1 MFLKSLIQWIHVG
14 SVVLMIGG
22 FFFFR
27 TVLLPIANRS
37 ADPAALISSA
47 LRRFS
52 GVVWTALLTIL
63 ISGLYN
69 FITFFRG
76 ARADAAIDP
85 VVSDYSLYI
94 FVLGIKLFIVFLI
107 FTLAIALTF
116 PYPVF
121 GVYQKKPAPWLN
133 LTIIF
138 GLIVIFLSAYLR
150 RLG

>member
-1 MFLKSLIQWIHVG
+1 
-14 SVVLMIGG
+14 MIGG

-27 TVLLPIANRS
+27 TVFLPIANRA

-94 FVLGIKLFIVFLI
+94 FVFRYQ
-107 FTLAIALTF
+107 TLHRLSNIYVSDCSNV
-116 PYPVF
+116 PIF
-121 GVYQKKPAPWLN
+121 GVCGVSKETSTVA
-133 LTIIF
+133 
-138 GLIVIFLSAYLR
+138 
-150 RLG
+150 